1 MEISTTLNMT
11 NHCKTGK
18 KPIHSFRKLFLLCC
32 STVFLLFLYTDLKAQ
47 HSILKQKA
55 VLDTC
60 YASTEVYHTQVF
72 PEALSIRKQA
82 AGELLAE
89 AMAPP
94 VKTATFEVTYIGFTP
109 EAQAAFQYAVDIW
122 STIVKS
128 EVPIKLL
135 AIFTPLPPGVL
146 GAAGPNF
153 IWANFS
159 DDAQPD
165 TWYVDALADAIAGE
179 DLNAD
184 EPGEPDIVAQFSST
198 FNWYYGTDLNPAP
211 DQFDF
216 ASVVLHEMGHGL
228 GFTGGAAVDENGVGF
243 IRIQDFPLVYND
255 FVVNGD
261 ETPILSFED
270 PSEALGDQ
278 LTSEDLFMAGENA
291 VKAFAKTV
299 APLASLKAEAAMLA
313 LPELYAPSEWSQGS
327 SYSHWDEEAFP
338 AGEVNSLMTPF
349 LGFAEAI
356 HNVGPITKGL
366 FADMGWE
373 INDQPVTLI
382 TLRQTVQESGGAD
395 CSTLDVPETDRIIVL
410 SNTEVCYYYTVKNV
424 GDITLNLHDLMDDRN
439 GVILDDFEYE
449 LTPGASVT
457 VSQSDTIEKMSVTNV
472 ATWTAFNPGP
482 ESEVMAT
489 GVVNVDVFI
498 PPLASARPEALLE
511 KLPVGGESKQKIHL
525 KNDGEGELEYKI
537 IIRELEAPFGE
548 LVKSSG
554 IAVKE
559 ALKSTKIPDQRN
571 FSSIKIRTPE
581 IGEESTKV
589 ILGGG
594 ENLKIVEYATDFEDF
609 ELGDL
614 FGQDGWFN
622 TPGYIIS
629 LNPFSDNKFLQA
641 VSSGAGDTTL
651 AFSPNVGLG
660 NEPFSSFA
668 TTVNVVGQGTTFEI
682 IPQSPEVGSVV
693 TRIRFAPDGFIYL
706 LVPGGFAN
714 TGIPVPTGS
723 FDLQMVVDRT
733 ALTYSFYID
742 GELIFPG
749 LPAFAGDIE
758 EVALLSFNEAEGSI
772 MNIDNFIILDGD
784 LAAPDWVT
792 VDPSAATVDP
802 LSSLP
807 IDVLFNAEGLEQGTY
822 FAVIFILTNDPFNPV
837 IDIPVALVVTGEVRA
852 LYLIDAKTDEI
863 IRPLERGDI
872 INLAVNKLPL
882 NIQAVTNPEEV
893 GSVVFKLNGKVHRIE
908 NEAPYALNGD
918 LDGDFL
924 PWYPKPGNYKLEAT
938 PYSMPGGKG
947 VSGEP
952 LMVQFKIITRQVKDL
967 NLVSVCSDDPDLE
980 RRWQI
985 INPNGFDVEVTWQ
998 VVGTDQ
1004 ISSLTASP
1012 GMSYF
1017 TTTTVEGPNTTI
1029 IRWENENSQV
1039 RQKVKAS
1046 NGEKCNEGGTIVAR
1060 IHAYPNPTTDLL
1072 NVQVEGETGEHFT
1085 VAVVDQQSGKTYFQ
1099 NQYLLKDATT
1109 VFQLN
1114 TLGLPTG
1121 NHILMVASGRRSG
1134 TIRFVKR

>member
-1 MEISTTLNMT
+1 MKISTTLDMT
-11 NHCKTGK
+11 SLCKTGK

-32 STVFLLFLYTDLKAQ
+32 STVFLLFLYSDLKAQ
-47 HSILKQKA
+47 QNILKQKA

-82 AGELLAE
+82 AGEMQAE

-94 VKTATFEVTYIGFTP
+94 VKTATFEVTYVGFTP

-128 EVPIKLL
+128 EVPIKIL

-159 DDAQPD
+159 EDAQPD

-179 DLNAD
+179 DVNAD
-184 EPGEPDIVAQFSST
+184 EPEEPDIVAQFSST

-216 ASVVLHEMGHGL
+216 VSVVLHEMGHGL
-228 GFTGGAAVDENGVGF
+228 GFTGAAAVDQNGVGF

-261 ETPILSFED
+261 KTPILTFED
-270 PSEALGDQ
+270 PSETLGDQ
-278 LTSEDLFMAGENA
+278 LTSEELFMAGENA
-291 VKAFAKTV
+291 VKAFTKTA
-299 APLASLKAEAAMLA
+299 APVASLKAEAAMLA
-313 LPELYAPSEWSQGS
+313 LPELYAPPEWNQGS

-349 LGFAEAI
+349 LGFAEAN
-356 HNVGPITKGL
+356 HHVGPITKGL

-373 INDQPVTLI
+373 INEQPVTLI
-382 TLRQTVQESGGAD
+382 ALRQTVQESGGAD
-395 CSTLDVPETDRIIVL
+395 CDSLDIPATDHIVVDPD
-410 SNTEVCYYYTVKNV
+410 TEVCYYYTVRNV
-424 GDITLNLHDLMDDRN
+424 GDVTLNLHDLMDDRN
-439 GVILDDFEYE
+439 GVILEDFEYE
-449 LTPGASVT
+449 LTPGASLT
-457 VSQSDTIEKMSVTNV
+457 VSQSDTIGNMPVTNV
-472 ATWTAFNPGP
+472 ATWTAFDPGP

-489 GVVNVDVFI
+489 AVSNIEVFL
-498 PPLASARPEALLE
+498 PPLASVRPEALLE
-511 KLPVGGESKQKIHL
+511 KLPVDGESKQKIHL
-525 KNDGEGELEYKI
+525 KNDGEGPLDYQI
-537 IIRELEAPFGE
+537 VIREFELPFAE
-548 LVKSSG
+548 LVKNSS
-554 IAVKE
+554 IAVEKAMQSVQLSDKSE
-559 ALKSTKIPDQRN
+559 FSRPKVTPSMLETQGATALDRSSSADLKIPQ
-571 FSSIKIRTPE
+571 
-581 IGEESTKV
+581 
-589 ILGGG
+589 
-594 ENLKIVEYATDFEDF
+594 YATDFENF

-614 FGQDGWFN
+614 SGQDGWFN
-622 TPGYIIS
+622 DPGFIIT
-629 LNPFSDNKFLQA
+629 LNPFINNKFLQA
-641 VSSGAGDTTL
+641 VSSGNGELSL
-651 AFSPNVGLG
+651 ALSPLVEQG
-660 NEPFSSFA
+660 NEPFSSFS
-668 TTVNVVGQGTTFEI
+668 TTVNVVGEGTTFEI
-682 IPQSPEVGSVV
+682 VPFGSVDWI

-706 LVPGGFAN
+706 LVPDGFAN

-723 FDLQMVVDRT
+723 FDLQLVVDRT
-733 ALTYSFYID
+733 HQTYDFYLD

-749 LPAFAGDIE
+749 LPAFDNFVE
-758 EVALLSFNEAEGSI
+758 QVVLLSFNEAEGPV

-792 VDPSAATVDP
+792 VDPSAGIIDP
-802 LSSLP
+802 FDSKS

-822 FAVIFILTNDPFNPV
+822 FANIFILTNDPFNPV
-837 IDIPVALVVTGEVRA
+837 IDIPVALVVTGEVTA
-852 LYLIDAKTDEI
+852 LYLIDAETDEI
-863 IRPLERGDI
+863 LRPLESGNI

-882 NIQAVTNPEEV
+882 NIQAATNPEEV

-918 LDGDFL
+918 LSGDFR

-938 PYSMPGGKG
+938 PYSLPGGKG

-952 LMVQFKIITRQVKDL
+952 LTVQFKIITRKVKDL

-985 INPNGFDVEVTWQ
+985 INPNGFGVEVTWQ

-1004 ISSLTASP
+1004 INSLTASP

-1017 TTTTVEGPNTTI
+1017 TTATVEGPNTTI
-1029 IRWENENSQV
+1029 IRWENENRQV
-1039 RQKVKAS
+1039 RQRVKAS
-1046 NGEKCNEGGTIVAR
+1046 NGEKCNEEGTIVAR
-1060 IHAYPNPTTDLL
+1060 IHAYPNPTADVL
-1072 NVQVEGETGEHFT
+1072 NVQLEGETGESFT
-1085 VAVVDQQSGKTYFQ
+1085 VSVIDQQSGKTYFQ

-1109 VFQLN
+1109 IFQLN